1 MSCHFSLSWH
11 CQKIQ
16 GWGWLA
22 GAGVPTH
29 PVEKEREVSQ
39 LAVKR
44 VHYATEYFLVI
55 AIFCVFQNIHKLARQ
70 NQIFSKS
77 RERKCSKVN
86 MLNQSLD
93 NQVHSQALYHDSAG
107 FTLVNCS
114 TMWIFSG
121 ELERILGGQN
131 NQTVLENLWNHKG
144 TTETVFCHISQSE
157 WLAWVDEWDAS
168 SGLRIPLVVII
179 YPVTYVWKSANTV
192 IMMASSQ
199 FWKKTF
205 LWNLLLPEKWDNLLY
220 PGHDSPKIASTANQR
235 VVKIYWGYSSGLW

>member
-1 MSCHFSLSWH
+1 MSCHFSPSWH

-121 ELERILGGQN
+121 ELERILGFRELVKPQRHYRDG
-131 NQTVLENLWNHKG
+131 VLS
-144 TTETVFCHISQSE
+144 HIPK
-157 WLAWVDEWDAS
+157 W
-168 SGLRIPLVVII
+168 VII
-179 YPVTYVWKSANTV
+179 LGWWMRCFLRPSHSSRCYNIPCNVCLKSLPT
-192 IMMASSQ
+192 
-199 FWKKTF
+199 
-205 LWNLLLPEKWDNLLY
+205 LW
-220 PGHDSPKIASTANQR
+220 
-235 VVKIYWGYSSGLW
+235 